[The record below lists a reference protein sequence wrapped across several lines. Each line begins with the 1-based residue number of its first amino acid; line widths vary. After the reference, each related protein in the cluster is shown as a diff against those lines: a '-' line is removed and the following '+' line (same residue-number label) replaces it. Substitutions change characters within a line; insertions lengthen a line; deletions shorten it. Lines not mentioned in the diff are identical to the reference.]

1 MDLSAIISALK
12 DFETFWKNFAGLMK
26 GIPSLFGIFNDWD
39 QDRKAEG
46 GSEIIAETRNV
57 FTKSN

>member
-12 DFETFWKNFAGLMK
+12 DFETFAKNFSGLMK
-26 GIPSLFGIFNDWD
+26 GIPALFNIFNDWD

-46 GSEIIAETRNV
+46 GSKIIAETRDV
-57 FTKSN
+57 FTK